1 MFWLWACQH
10 DSACKSLHL
19 SVNVAEVDA
28 PQVELAHL
36 IWIPNSSPIESP
48 ENVEIS

>member
-36 IWIPNSSPIESP
+36 IWIPNSFPIESP